1 MPRIGPEGKADPPLP
16 CYDSDV
22 RQARTPLRRIA
33 SLAGG
38 VLVLWCVALVVFG
51 FAANGCMTR
60 RVEERIAYAF
70 DAKATFAGSSLSLLR
85 GGFTADDLVVTKDVG
100 GSLRLTVDEV
110 DADLGPLGW
119 ALWDHSPSRLELSGI
134 RLEASSLALLKTRR
148 RAGGKP
154 FRVDELVINDAHL
167 AAMPTSL
174 LPSLGRLEIHIE
186 RARTGPVVMR
196 TALSWVFSLEELVA
210 KVALPGGVALEL
222 AYADGKLRVKGG
234 AYGAVP
240 IEVPF
245 AIPILDPA
253 REMEQLQELGLEL
266 AKQITIQQAEDWLQ
280 RQVWDRVKSVVP

>member
-1 MPRIGPEGKADPPLP
+1 
-16 CYDSDV
+16 V
-22 RQARTPLRRIA
+22 RQARSRWRRLA
-33 SLAGG
+33 SLAAGA
-38 VLVLWCVALVVFG
+38 VVLWCVALVVLG

-60 RVEERIAYAF
+60 RVEDRIAYAF
-70 DAKATFAGSSLSLLR
+70 DAKAAFADSSLSLLF
-85 GGFTADDLVVTKDVG
+85 GGFTAEDLVVTKDVG
-100 GSLRLTVDEV
+100 GSLRLTVDEI

-119 ALWDHSPSRLELSGI
+119 ALWDHGPSRLELTGI

-154 FRVDELVINDAHL
+154 FRCEELIIRDVHL

-186 RARTGPVVMR
+186 RARTGPVVLR

-210 KVALPGGVALEL
+210 KVALPGGVSLEL
-222 AYADGKLRVKGG
+222 AYADGRLRVKGG

-240 IEVPF
+240 VEVPF

-253 REMEQLQELGLEL
+253 REMEQLQELGLDL
-266 AKQITIQQAEDWLQ
+266 AKKITIQQAEDWLQ